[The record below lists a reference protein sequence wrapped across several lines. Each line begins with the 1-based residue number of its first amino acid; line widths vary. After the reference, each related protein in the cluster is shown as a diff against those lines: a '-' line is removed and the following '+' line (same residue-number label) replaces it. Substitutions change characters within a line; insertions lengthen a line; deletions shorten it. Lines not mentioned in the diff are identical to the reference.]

1 VGGDAV
7 VSYPQA
13 FHTSCRTGLS
23 GHSGFQYN
31 ATSTGLDD
39 EQLARIARSHVGYRI
54 SPDAP
59 PEPSPEQIAQL
70 PVCLRYQP
78 VDGVGAVVSRTAYVG
93 REFRGGPGAED
104 SGRFGNY
111 FSHVVVDPGAGSPFG
126 GLLAIELWDAPHW
139 RTEESTS
146 TELERLPGLTP
157 GPVDLEEVLT
167 QLLPRRR
174 EALPVV
180 LEAAFRAVLGGP
192 RLVVVEPDPALAAA
206 WIAWACFAL
215 PPDRVPDMTFST
227 FDGRPRQAEAVRLC
241 LTTPDCD
248 VAFAPYELGSTAVVV
263 DAAAATA
270 RGAPDSET
278 SLYARV
284 VAALGEAGAEAVAA
298 ATRDLP
304 KGLELEDAG
313 AELAVRAGRA
323 DVVKRG
329 ETARVV
335 TALGARLG
343 RVPAEQLAALAAD
356 LPQDEGDPAVTL
368 AWSQLHALARRSDG
382 PGSVAV
388 ADESLRRVLGALDG
402 TPSDLAEA
410 RAEWPTVPSP
420 GVLADWLKLVT
431 AATGTVALGPALSA
445 GSKLGLVGCNTA
457 LDRGLAA
464 PIAAGFGDPQVRR
477 AYEQIAAL
485 GNALVVEAVALSLAA
500 AAVGGGPIAP
510 DAVENLRHAALD
522 PVAREAVRAHSEQDG
537 GFDALAAWELLRA
550 GDDPARR
557 ASATA
562 ELAARAETGAH
573 QEQIRALYGPLGPQ
587 GPDEHAELLNGWAK
601 AGFEAPRADC
611 LAAARCLASLPF
623 SEYERAVPL
632 FRRLH
637 SARLAEDI
645 ADELLPW
652 RLKFESPPRRAVF
665 SDWAT
670 DMVSAG
676 QNEAAFGNHERVA
689 ELRALAADVVVA
701 SRREDDYLEG
711 IGTLLAGMDA
721 GWPKALGDALR
732 MRIAASV
739 EPERIIAESFGC
751 WYPVEAWRQSLLE
764 SALPRATRDTS
775 PKQLEAVADLLPESA
790 VPAWE
795 RWAEENPSA
804 HAVSRA
810 VRGVFRRGEG
820 KQR

>member
-1 VGGDAV
+1 
-7 VSYPQA
+7 
-13 FHTSCRTGLS
+13 
-23 GHSGFQYN
+23 
-31 ATSTGLDD
+31 
-39 EQLARIARSHVGYRI
+39 
-54 SPDAP
+54 
-59 PEPSPEQIAQL
+59 
-70 PVCLRYQP
+70 LRYQP
-78 VDGVGAVVSRTAYVG
+78 VDGVGAIVSRTAYVG
-93 REFRGGPGAED
+93 REFRGAFGAED

-111 FSHVVVDPGAGSPFG
+111 FSHVVVDQSVESPFG

-139 RTEESTS
+139 RTVESTS

-157 GPVDLEEVLT
+157 GPLDLEEVLA

-174 EALPVV
+174 ETLAVV
-180 LEAAFRAVLGGP
+180 LEVAFRAVLGGP
-192 RLVVVEPDPALAAA
+192 RVVVVEPDPSLAAA

-215 PPDRVPDMTFST
+215 PPDRVPDLTFST

-263 DAAAATA
+263 DAVAASA
-270 RGAPDSET
+270 RVAVDSET

-284 VAALGEAGAEAVAA
+284 MAALGAAGAEAVAV
-298 ATRDLP
+298 ATRALP

-313 AELAVRAGRA
+313 AELAVRAGRT
-323 DVVKRG
+323 DLVKPG

-335 TALGARLG
+335 TALGVRLG
-343 RVPAEQLAALAAD
+343 RVPAEQLAVLAAG
-356 LPQDEGDPAVTL
+356 LPEGERDPAVTL

-402 TPSDLAEA
+402 TTSDLAEA

-431 AATGTVALGPALSA
+431 AATGTVALGPTLSA

-457 LDRGLAA
+457 LDRGLAE

-477 AYEQIAAL
+477 AYEQIAAQ
-485 GNALVVEAVALSLAA
+485 GNALIVESVALSLAA
-500 AAVGGGPIAP
+500 AAVGSGPIALE
-510 DAVENLRHAALD
+510 AVEHLRYAAVN
-522 PVAREAVRAHSEQDG
+522 PMAREAVRAHSEQDG
-537 GFDALAAWELLRA
+537 GFNALAAWELLRA

-562 ELAARAETGAH
+562 ELAARAKTRAH
-573 QEQIRALYGPLGPQ
+573 QEQIRGLYGPDGPQ
-587 GPDEHAELLNGWAK
+587 GPDEHAELLDGWAH
-601 AGFEAPRADC
+601 AGLEAPRPDC
-611 LAAARCLASLPF
+611 LAAARCLSSLPF
-623 SEYERAVPL
+623 SEHERAVSL
-632 FRRLH
+632 FRRLR
-637 SARLAEDI
+637 SARVAEDI

-652 RLKFESPPRRAVF
+652 RLKIESPPRRAVF
-665 SDWAT
+665 SDWAR
-670 DMVSAG
+670 DMVLAG
-676 QNEAAFGNHERVA
+676 QNAAAFGNSERLA
-689 ELRALAADVVVA
+689 ELWALAADVAVA
-701 SRREDDYLEG
+701 SRREDDYPQG
-711 IGTLLAGMDA
+711 VGTLLAGMDA

-732 MRIAASV
+732 MTIAASV
-739 EPERIIAESFGC
+739 EPERIIAESFVC
-751 WYPVEAWRQSLLE
+751 WYLVESWRQTLLE
-764 SALPRATRDTS
+764 SALPRATRDT
-775 PKQLEAVADLLPESA
+775 PPRQLEAVADLLPGPA

-795 RWAEENPSA
+795 RWLEENPSA